1 MTKAAQREQSVRI
14 RPFAAADAR
23 EVRELFIAVNRLLA
37 PPDRR
42 EAFEAYIARA
52 LAEEMDR
59 ITDYYAEHDGGFW
72 GAIAEDAWLGS
83 LASNALPGSDGASPH
98 VCYTLRRRGIAP
110 PHASGCGGGMPLAR
124 FPPP

>member
-1 MTKAAQREQSVRI
+1 MTKAAQRERSVRI

-59 ITDYYAEHDGGFW
+59 ITDYYAGHDGGFW
-72 GAIAEDAWLGS
+72 VAIAEDRVIGIFGLER
-83 LASNALPGSDGASPH
+83 ASPEAMELRRMY
-98 VCYTLRRRGIAP
+98 VTPTLRRRGLP
-110 PHASGCGGGMPLAR
+110 ASC
-124 FPPP
+124 

>member
-1 MTKAAQREQSVRI
+1 MTKAAQRERSVRI

-42 EAFEAYIARA
+42 EALEAYIARA
-52 LAEEMDR
+52 LAEEIDR

-72 GAIAEDAWLGS
+72 VAIAEDRVVGIFGLER
-83 LASNALPGSDGASPH
+83 ASPEAME
-98 VCYTLRRRGIAP
+98 LRRMYVTPTLGHCP
-110 PHASGCGGGMPLAR
+110 PHASGCGGGMPPAR

>member
-1 MTKAAQREQSVRI
+1 MTKAAQRERSVRI

-42 EAFEAYIARA
+42 EAFEADIARA

-59 ITDYYAEHDGGFW
+59 ITDYYAGHDGGFW
-72 GAIAEDAWLGS
+72 VAIAEDRVARSFGLER
-83 LASNALPGSDGASPH
+83 ASPKAMELRRMY
-98 VCYTLRRRGIAP
+98 VTPTLRRRGLP
-110 PHASGCGGGMPLAR
+110 ASC
-124 FPPP
+124 